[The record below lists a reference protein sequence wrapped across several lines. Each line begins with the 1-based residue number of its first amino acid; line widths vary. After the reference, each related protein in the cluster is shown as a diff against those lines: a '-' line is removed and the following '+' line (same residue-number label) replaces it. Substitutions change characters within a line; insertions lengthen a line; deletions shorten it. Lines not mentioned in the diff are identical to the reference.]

1 MSGIKDKNIYGTLR
15 DYVIEPARKH
25 GLKAVATGAL
35 LMGSGCHTV
44 HKAPEP
50 EPCHPTTPE
59 MVLYMPDGT
68 GHSYE
73 MRGGT
78 HKVMGP
84 VTPSHGV
91 GTLELLAKGDGC
103 NPISAVLNMNDDVNY
118 ARVDGAEN
126 PNLDKYAVSASTPR
140 DDDRTE
146 FPVSRSSTE
155 PIINTNYSIGTLRVT
170 DGDTTTEY
178 NVILPVQYTPMQ
190 TDLNR
195 RDDNLSRRDDNL
207 RIKANELSAN
217 YMQMT
222 PDGRLVS
229 RTPAQVLEDL
239 TSLQDYYKAILSSY
253 ARPGTDRNE
262 IVFRGLTGGN
272 SLSYGF
278 VNEDMS
284 ALGRTES
291 LERMAEYASRDF
303 FNKDTYRQSLGR

>member
-1 MSGIKDKNIYGTLR
+1 MSGKKDKNIYGTLR

-73 MRGGT
+73 MRGGK

-84 VTPSHGV
+84 VTPSYGV

-103 NPISAVLNMNDDVNY
+103 TPISTMWNMNDDVNY
-118 ARVDGAEN
+118 ALVDGAEN
-126 PNLDKYAVSASTPR
+126 PNLDRYAVSAPTPR
-140 DDDRTE
+140 DDDNTE
-146 FPVSRSSTE
+146 FPVSRSSE

-190 TDLNR
+190 TNLNR
-195 RDDNLSRRDDNL
+195 SDDDL

-217 YMQMT
+217 YLQMT
-222 PDGRLVS
+222 QDGRLVS

-239 TSLQDYYKAILSSY
+239 TSLQDYDKAILSSY

-262 IVFRGLTGGN
+262 IILRGITGDN
-272 SLSYGF
+272 SLTYGF
-278 VNEDMS
+278 VNQDMS